1 MCENMLFEDIV
12 DVQLDPY
19 ALLTM
24 TYTVEGFEELKRDID
39 RNGQLVPVVLRDGV
53 ILDGRHRHRACVEL
67 GIGMRYKDVGV
78 ISDEQAL
85 DLVVSNSINK
95 ATGTDAAKV
104 EAYLLSKAKGLKN
117 KEMPEVFKRLNLNY
131 VKKLTF
137 IEKEN
142 AEYLQILLKHNK
154 VRLYNKEFEKV
165 EDYGTVNGIWRTLK
179 GNKALEGKVTEVV
192 SEEAS
197 MPDYG
202 VYIEDV
208 MKTVAAEQ
216 EYWEM
221 YELGK
226 NNGVTIHPES
236 LFGKR
241 IIALINSKY

>member
-1 MCENMLFEDIV
+1 MAHDMVFEDIV
-12 DVQLDPY
+12 DVDVDPY
-19 ALLTM
+19 AVLTM
-24 TYTVEGFEELKRDID
+24 TYTVEGFEELKKDIGK
-39 RNGQLVPVVLRDGV
+39 NGQLVPVVLRDGS

-67 GIGMRYKDVGV
+67 GISMRCDEVGA
-78 ISDEQAL
+78 INDEQAL
-85 DLVVSNSINK
+85 DLVISNSINK

-117 KEMPEVFKRLNLNY
+117 KEMPEMFKRLNLNY

-154 VRLYNKEFEKV
+154 VRLFNMEYGKV

-179 GNKALEGKVTEVV
+179 GNKALEGRVTEVV
-192 SEEAS
+192 SEQDDS
-197 MPDYG
+197 PDYS
-202 VYIEDV
+202 VHIEDV
-208 MKTVAAEQ
+208 MKTPAAEQ

-221 YELGK
+221 YDLGK
-226 NNGVTIHPES
+226 SNGVTLHPES
-236 LFGKR
+236 MFGKK